1 MANKIRRS
9 KADVAFTVVDNLL
22 LGLVLIIVLYPLWF
36 ILIASMTR
44 IVFHSIYSICIKFL
58 YSL

>member
-36 ILIASMTR
+36 ILILR
-44 IVFHSIYSICIKFL
+44 FL
-58 YSL
+58 LTACRVSC